1 MSRGQ
6 PFAPPETIVAGRLLF
21 FLEMTLRGGRI
32 LSVYCSMMSAHL
44 SIRSFG
50 EGDSIPALTAL
61 LHTAYRALA
70 TKGFRYT
77 ASHQNDAR
85 TLSRLQSGDALVA
98 ELEGK
103 IVGTATLYG
112 PSPTHT
118 CEWYRL
124 SSVYRFGQFAVLPE
138 LQRQG
143 IGRQL
148 YENLEALARRHGAE
162 ELALDTAEG
171 ADHLRQWYERLG
183 FRFIQFMSWEETN
196 YRSVILSK
204 SLVDLG

>member
-1 MSRGQ
+1 MG
-6 PFAPPETIVAGRLLF
+6 LHF
-21 FLEMTLRGGRI
+21 FLEMTPREGSIRSI
-32 LSVYCSMMSAHL
+32 YCDPMSAHL
-44 SIRSFG
+44 SIRSFR

-61 LHTAYRALA
+61 LHAAYGALA
-70 TKGFRYT
+70 VKGFKYT

-85 TLSRLQSGDALVA
+85 TLSRLQSGDAFVA
-98 ELEGK
+98 EVEGR
-103 IVGTATLYG
+103 IVGTATLYA

-118 CEWYRL
+118 CDWYRQ

-148 YENLEALARRHGAE
+148 YEHLEALARRHGAE

-171 ADHLRQWYERLG
+171 ADHLRQWYQRLG

-204 SLVDLG
+204 TLR